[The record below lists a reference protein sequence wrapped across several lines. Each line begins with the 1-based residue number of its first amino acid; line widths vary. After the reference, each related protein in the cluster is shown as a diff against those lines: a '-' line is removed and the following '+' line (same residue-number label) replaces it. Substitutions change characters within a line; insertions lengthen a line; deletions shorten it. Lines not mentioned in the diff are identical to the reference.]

1 MFGLIFTTQIVSY
14 PMFFKV
20 KLTNFK
26 IYHEQY
32 VEKISFIVMPLM
44 ALELIIATL
53 LVYMSNSIIINLI
66 FCNLMLIFLSTY
78 FIQVP
83 IHEKIKTDPNEK
95 LLLRLVRTNWIRTL
109 LWMVKCIL
117 SIQLLLV

>member
-20 KLTNFK
+20 KSTNFK
-26 IYHEQY
+26 IYHEHY

-83 IHEKIKTDPNEK
+83 IHEKIKTVPNEK
-95 LLLRLVRTNWIRTL
+95 LLLILVRTNWIRTL
-109 LWMVKCIL
+109 LWMVKCIF
-117 SIQLLLV
+117 SIQLLLL

>member
-14 PMFFKV
+14 PMFLKV
-20 KLTNFK
+20 KSTNFK
-26 IYHEQY
+26 LYHKHY
-32 VEKISFIVMPLM
+32 VKKISFIVMPLM
-44 ALELIIATL
+44 VLELIVATL

-66 FCNLMLIFLSTY
+66 FFNLMLIFLSTY

-117 SIQLLLV
+117 SIRLLLV

>member
-44 ALELIIATL
+44 ALELIVAIL

-117 SIQLLLV
+117 SIRLLLV

>member
-44 ALELIIATL
+44 ALELIVAIL

-83 IHEKIKTDPNEK
+83 LHEKIKTDPNEK

-109 LWMVKCIL
+109 LWMVKCIF

>member
-14 PMFFKV
+14 PMLFKV
-20 KLTNFK
+20 KSTNFK
-26 IYHEQY
+26 IYHEHY

-44 ALELIIATL
+44 VLELIVATL

-109 LWMVKCIL
+109 LWMVKCIF

>member
-117 SIQLLLV
+117 SIRLLLV

>member
-20 KLTNFK
+20 KSTNFK

-109 LWMVKCIL
+109 LWMVKCIF